1 MGKGAE
7 CHPLR
12 THVKSRRLLDLPPV
26 EKKKKKSTFSGCEA
40 IKYLQRQAA
49 EHGSATTSACHAAG
63 VPGLDLKP
71 GTSPWVLLTPP
82 VFPHQPDTGGTPEM
96 LGVAREEAAYKSGS
110 GIWAR

>member
-1 MGKGAE
+1 MSS
-7 CHPLR
+7 PQD
-12 THVKSRRLLDLPPV
+12 SREEQEAPGPPASG
-26 EKKKKKSTFSGCEA
+26 KKKKKSTFSGCEA

-49 EHGSATTSACHAAG
+49 EHGSATTLACHAAG